1 MKYIQRLQKK
11 EISKFEGCTYHVTK
25 IKYFSPS
32 NQSLSFLLMGCY
44 TSLSVYP
51 LFLVDAY
58 YSTVAKFMFCTFLLI
73 SLDTGKLLTDS
84 QILSAQVCF
93 PCLFLYLCISLFSA
107 VSFLIAQNDS
117 IFFSLALNYLLKRRH
132 AMSLSTSTVQNFIQR
147 VIQFVIFYRNCCI
160 LVTKSC
166 QTLCN
171 PTDCSTPGSPVLH
184 SLPEFAQIHVH

>member
-1 MKYIQRLQKK
+1 MPLQL
-11 EISKFEGCTYHVTK
+11 CLVN
-25 IKYFSPS
+25 FSPS

-73 SLDTGKLLTDS
+73 SLNTSKLLTDS

-117 IFFSLALNYLLKRRH
+117 IFFSLALNYLIKRRH

-147 VIQFVIFYRNCCI
+147 VIQFVIFYRVI
-160 LVTKSC
+160 IQFSSVAQSC
-166 QTLCN
+166 LTLCVPMN
-171 PTDCSTPGSPVLH
+171 RSTPGLPVL
-184 SLPEFAQIHVH
+184 SRVALLAPRPQEGDS